1 MNPKTKI
8 LLFNGAFMKTK
19 SVLLA
24 ILLISLL
31 TGCATAQ
38 PTAGALTPVKLPV
51 GYVPNIQFAPL
62 YVAIDKGYFKN
73 EGLDV
78 SLDYNMETDS
88 VALLGAGQLQFAI
101 VSGEQVLLGRGKG
114 LPVVYTAAWYNNFPV
129 GLVVDPEKKVSKP
142 ADLRGLNIGLP
153 GTYGANY
160 IGLRALLAAGGLSEA
175 DVKLNS
181 IGYTQVESFV
191 TDRVEAAAIYVT
203 NEPVVLDSQKVP
215 YTLLRVSDYTSL
227 VANGLATNET
237 TLKEHPD
244 QVRGMIKALLHGI
257 TDVSAN
263 PEEAY
268 EISKKYV
275 ENLGKVDEAVQKAVL
290 AKSIEYW
297 QSLTPGATKP
307 EAWKNMQTLL
317 LDMGMLDK
325 AIDLTK
331 AYTNDYLPETKP

>member
-1 MNPKTKI
+1 
-8 LLFNGAFMKTK
+8 MKTK
-19 SVLLA
+19 TLLLT

-31 TGCATAQ
+31 TGCASAK
-38 PTAGALTPVKLPV
+38 PEAGALTPVKLPL
-51 GYVPNIQFAPL
+51 GYVPNVQFAPL

-78 SLDYNMETDS
+78 TLDYNMETDS

-129 GLVVDPEKKVSKP
+129 GVIVDPEKKVSQP

-160 IGLRALLAAGGLSEA
+160 IGLRALMSAGGLSEA

-181 IGYTQVESFV
+181 IGYTQVESFI
-191 TDRVEAAAIYVT
+191 TARVDAAAIYVT
-203 NEPVVLDSQKVP
+203 NEPVILDSQKVP

-227 VANGLATNET
+227 VANGLATNEA
-237 TLKEHPD
+237 TLKDHPD

-257 TDVSAN
+257 ADATTN
-263 PEEAY
+263 PEEAFD
-268 EISKKYV
+268 ISKKYV
-275 ENLGKVDEAVQKAVL
+275 ENLDKADAAVQKAVL

-297 QSLTPGATKP
+297 QSLKPGATQP
-307 EAWKNMQTLL
+307 EAWENMQTLL

-325 AIDLTK
+325 AIDLSK
-331 AYTNDYLPETKP
+331 AYSNDYLPEAKP

>member
-1 MNPKTKI
+1 MKIKTI
-8 LLFNGAFMKTK
+8 LL
-19 SVLLA
+19 V
-24 ILLISLL
+24 ILSITLL
-31 TGCATAQ
+31 TGCAQAS
-38 PTAGALTPVKLPV
+38 PAAGALTTIKLPV
-51 GYVPNIQFAPL
+51 GYVPNVQFAPL
-62 YVAIDKGYFKN
+62 YVAIEKGYFKN

-78 SLDYNMETDS
+78 TLDYNMETDS
-88 VALLGAGQLQFAI
+88 VALLGASQLQFAI

-114 LPVVYTAAWYNNFPV
+114 LPVVYAAAWYNNFPV
-129 GLVVDPEKKVSKP
+129 GVIVDPEKKVNKP
-142 ADLRGLNIGLP
+142 ADLKGLNIGLP

-181 IGYTQVESFV
+181 IGYTQVESFI
-191 TDRVEAAAIYVT
+191 TARVDAASIYVT
-203 NEPVVLDSQKVP
+203 NEPVILDSQKVP
-215 YTLLRVSDYTSL
+215 YNLLRVSDYTSL

-244 QVRGMIKALLHGI
+244 RVRGMIKALLRGI
-257 TDVSAN
+257 SDASTN

-275 ENLGKVDEAVQKAVL
+275 ENLNKADAAVQKAVL
-290 AKSIEYW
+290 TKSIEYW

-307 EAWKNMQTLL
+307 EAWENMQTLL
-317 LDMGMLDK
+317 LDMGLLDK
-325 AIDLTK
+325 AIDLSK